1 MCYVWFSIQIIM
13 EAGKLLQLST
23 LDLRKI
29 GEEQKHYV
37 TTTWYLEGTMKVE
50 TDLDKNLNL
59 ALCWL
64 QWDPGQVN
72 ISKPQV
78 FHFIENISIM
88 TTWNCVCKAT
98 STFLIHQFWLKS

>member
-1 MCYVWFSIQIIM
+1 M
-13 EAGKLLQLST
+13 EAGKLFQLST

-59 ALCWL
+59 ALC
-64 QWDPGQVN
+64 
-72 ISKPQV
+72 
-78 FHFIENISIM
+78 
-88 TTWNCVCKAT
+88 
-98 STFLIHQFWLKS
+98 